1 MTVTPNEMTFS
12 GQYNTDP
19 KATNLSTD
27 RQDSL
32 LESVGNS
39 VIGQVN
45 IEKLNQKVEQGIKN
59 VSAEAMANSAQNS
72 IQ

>member
-27 RQDSL
+27 R
-32 LESVGNS
+32 
-39 VIGQVN
+39 
-45 IEKLNQKVEQGIKN
+45 
-59 VSAEAMANSAQNS
+59 
-72 IQ
+72 